1 VAKVTD
7 LYFQAYLAVL
17 PAGGGFPDKSF
28 IDATSAVGISDEW
41 RQELLS
47 AVVNALDRVV
57 GWDVKFSGYPT
68 LTSAPPLFVDSF
80 DPIEDSSRISIMEA
94 IINSARTGIVNG
106 IIANNPDAVSQPIK
120 DFWGEYP
127 DYRPMHT
134 GRCYP
139 HGHPQVKNLTDTV
152 KCQLYELKAIV
163 RWIMAGETDLITLT
177 PSPS

>member
-1 VAKVTD
+1 VKISD

-17 PAGGGFPDKSF
+17 PAGVVSLTRGFM
-28 IDATSAVGISDEW
+28 DAAGAVGVSDEW

-68 LTSAPPLFVDSF
+68 STGVPPLFVDSL
-80 DPIEDSSRISIMEA
+80 DPIEDSVRIKAMEA
-94 IINSARTGIVNG
+94 IIEAARRGIVNG
-106 IIANNPDAVSQPIK
+106 ILANNPDAVSQPIE
-120 DFWGEYP
+120 DFWQQYP

-139 HGHPQVKNLTDTV
+139 HGHLQVKSLADTV
-152 KCQLYELKAIV
+152 NCQRYELKAIV
-163 RWIMAGETDLITLT
+163 RWIMAEENSLMTLR
-177 PSPS
+177 PSAS